1 MNKMVMNNEV
11 SKIMISY
18 PDRLTRFGY
27 DTLKEIFSH
36 FGTEIETINEPVYH
50 TPQEE
55 MVDDLITIITHF
67 SGMLYGMRSHK
78 QKEIIEHSKNMLENK
93 DVVITKI
100 PLLNKDEVV

>member
-1 MNKMVMNNEV
+1 MNREISRVV
-11 SKIMISY
+11 ISY

-36 FGTEIETINEPVYH
+36 FGTEIEAINESTYH

-55 MVDDLITIITHF
+55 MVEDLITIITHF

-78 QKEIIEHSKNMLENK
+78 QKQVIEHSINIL
-93 DVVITKI
+93 KI
-100 PLLNKDEVV
+100 PLVDKNEVI